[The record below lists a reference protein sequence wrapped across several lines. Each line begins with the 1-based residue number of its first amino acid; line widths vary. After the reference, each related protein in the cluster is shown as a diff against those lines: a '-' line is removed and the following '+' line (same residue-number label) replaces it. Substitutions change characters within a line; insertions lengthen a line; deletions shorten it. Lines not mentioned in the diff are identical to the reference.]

1 MLLPA
6 WGAASSVSS
15 CARRDTGNVIFL
27 PHVAGIRRIPS
38 DWPTCACVRGCADV
52 LPSLQSLEHAS
63 YVAALCGGSGR
74 TRRRRGGVREEERRF
89 DIGERTHAMSTKF
102 RNLEKLPSSQSTEC
116 MVIVTP
122 ATPRIMN
129 VSYACPITTKVAPPR
144 YSGSRERGREI
155 YCATP
160 KMTVWGVARPRR
172 RNDGWT
178 DGRPRTNTQAAV
190 YFSPPSIHVVACS
203 RNRPPSP
210 QERRGRDRRSW
221 SLLTFSLCLPEL
233 TISPIPLYCRIHP
246 RISHSDLRRP

>member
-6 WGAASSVSS
+6 WGAASSVCS

-27 PHVAGIRRIPS
+27 PHVAGRDTTHTDR
-38 DWPTCACVRGCADV
+38 PTCACVRGCGDV
-52 LPSLQSLEHAS
+52 LPLDPAPSVPSLRIPSSLEHAS

-144 YSGSRERGREI
+144 HSGSRERGREI
-155 YCATP
+155 L
-160 KMTVWGVARPRR
+160 
-172 RNDGWT
+172 RNAQNDSLG
-178 DGRPRTNTQAAV
+178 
-190 YFSPPSIHVVACS
+190 
-203 RNRPPSP
+203 
-210 QERRGRDRRSW
+210 RRSP
-221 SLLTFSLCLPEL
+221 SKTE
-233 TISPIPLYCRIHP
+233 
-246 RISHSDLRRP
+246 